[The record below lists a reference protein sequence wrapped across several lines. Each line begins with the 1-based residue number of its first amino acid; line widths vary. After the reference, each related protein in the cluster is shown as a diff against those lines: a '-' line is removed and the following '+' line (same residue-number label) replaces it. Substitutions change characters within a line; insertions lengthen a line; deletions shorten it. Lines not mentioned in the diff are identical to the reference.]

1 MVILLLVDSA
11 TLIYSIL
18 EDSFPSVVERGA
30 PTAYRNLYI
39 HVPISIASYVIL
51 TIAAILSPLFLLTK
65 RTTFYL
71 LSDSS
76 IRAGV
81 LLALASFLTGSIWAM
96 ESWGALW
103 SWDPRQVSVL
113 FLVIAYT
120 LYFVI
125 KNSVRDPDRKPSIA
139 MTYAFAAYSTV
150 ILSFIIPRITES
162 LHPTPEHTREFVAG
176 DPLLF
181 LSRISILSLISIT
194 IIFLAYT
201 FRNRINGIEL
211 KSVVYAPFIITL
223 LPLTILALYGL
234 TVSLGLIEP
243 TGRVL
248 EARVEADRIW
258 LKIESGS
265 STIEGY
271 YTGRSLITPLEVWI
285 NGDKKVTLN
294 DNIVVYN
301 YSDGIFTKLRVVN
314 HPIIYINTIIYA
326 ILLPLAI
333 IASIRGER
341 LER

>member
-1 MVILLLVDSA
+1 MSLSRNIIIALLLTLLLVDSV
-11 TLIYSIL
+11 TVTYSIFKG
-18 EDSFPSVVERGA
+18 SFPSIVERGA
-30 PTAYRNLYI
+30 PTAYRNLYV
-39 HVPISIASYVIL
+39 HVPVSVGSYIVL
-51 TIAAILSPLFLLTK
+51 TIAAVLALLFLLT
-65 RTTFYL
+65 RRSTFYF

-76 IRAGV
+76 IKIGIP
-81 LLALASFLTGSIWAM
+81 LALASFLTGSIWAM

-103 SWDPRQVSVL
+103 SWDPRQVSIL
-113 FLVIAYT
+113 FLLIAYT
-120 LYFVI
+120 LYFAV
-125 KNSVRDPDRKPSIA
+125 KNSVRDPDRRPSIA
-139 MTYAFAAYSTV
+139 MAYAFAVYATV
-150 ILSFIIPRITES
+150 PLSFIIPRITES

-258 LKIESGS
+258 LKIESG
-265 STIEGY
+265 
-271 YTGRSLITPLEVWI
+271 
-285 NGDKKVTLN
+285 
-294 DNIVVYN
+294 
-301 YSDGIFTKLRVVN
+301 
-314 HPIIYINTIIYA
+314 
-326 ILLPLAI
+326 
-333 IASIRGER
+333 
-341 LER
+341 